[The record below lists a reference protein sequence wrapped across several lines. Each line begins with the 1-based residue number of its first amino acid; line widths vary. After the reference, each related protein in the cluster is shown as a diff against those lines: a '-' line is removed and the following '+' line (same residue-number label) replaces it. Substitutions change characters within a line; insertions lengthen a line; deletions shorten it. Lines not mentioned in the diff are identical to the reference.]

1 MEDDLTHKYCDIIKT
16 NRALKAK
23 LEKEQSGMNKA
34 EREKNSKVINDWYQV
49 LQYHVATLVNNKISG
64 LPPAQQR
71 SGRPLK
77 SIQERIKYK
86 DGRIRGNL
94 MGKRVDYSARSVI
107 TPDPNI
113 GIFELGVP
121 QHVAQRITVPVIVNA
136 MNRSKLTEYVRAGYG
151 VYPGAKSI
159 KKKSGR
165 LISLRVLNTSSL
177 TLELGDTVNRYLMD
191 GDFVLFNRQPSLHKM
206 SMQIHRVLVL
216 PYKTFR
222 LNVQVTTPYNADFD
236 GDEMNMHVPQSKQ
249 SQVEVVELASVPK

>member
-1 MEDDLTHKYCDIIKT
+1 
-16 NRALKAK
+16 
-23 LEKEQSGMNKA
+23 
-34 EREKNSKVINDWYQV
+34 
-49 LQYHVATLVNNKISG
+49 

-121 QHVAQRITVPVIVNA
+121 QHVAMRITVPVKVNA
-136 MNRSKLTEYVRAGYG
+136 LNRSKLTEYVRNGYKN
-151 VYPGAKSI
+151 YPGVKSI

-165 LISLRVLNTSSL
+165 LISLRVLDTSAL
-177 TLELGDTVNRYLMD
+177 TLEQGDTVNRYLMD
-191 GDFVLFNRQPSLHKM
+191 NDFVLFNRQPSLHKM
-206 SMQIHRVLVL
+206 SM
-216 PYKTFR
+216 
-222 LNVQVTTPYNADFD
+222 
-236 GDEMNMHVPQSKQ
+236 
-249 SQVEVVELASVPK
+249 